1 MRLRNESDWKDK
13 RFGLVFEGGG
23 AKGAYEIGAWKALE
37 RLNINIDSVVGTSV
51 GALNGALFAQNDLDA
66 AMNIWKNI
74 RYSSVIQL
82 EDRIMEQLMGQ
93 SDSQLSIL
101 HWIQESW
108 RVIRQGGLDISPLKQ
123 LLEQL
128 VDEEVIRQS
137 PIRFGLTT
145 FNLSELRPTEIMID
159 DIEPGRLLGYLL
171 ASSYLP
177 AFRSEKIYGK
187 RYLDGAFHNVA
198 PISMLVQQGYK
209 DIIVVRI
216 KGLGI
221 EQRVD
226 QTQLNLIE
234 IKPRE
239 PLGGILQFEPDKIN
253 YNMKLGYYDT
263 LRTFGQVEGIR
274 YYLQADKESAY
285 YRDAFLKVDNRIWR
299 RLLRALGKEQ
309 LFKQYRQWDRLIF
322 EGILPI
328 VSKELKL
335 SRRAGYRGIY
345 LKLLEKGA
353 WYLKVER
360 FSIYSLES
368 FKATII
374 KHEGVFEGVQKD
386 PLFPLMMSLAKV

>member
-1 MRLRNESDWKDK
+1 MDWKGK
-13 RFGLVFEGGG
+13 QFGLVFEGGG

-37 RLNINIDSVVGTSV
+37 RLNIAIDTVVGTSV
-51 GALNGALFAQNDLDA
+51 GALNGALFAQNDLDT
-66 AMNIWKNI
+66 AMDIWKNI
-74 RYSSVIQL
+74 RYSSIIQL

-93 SDSQLSIL
+93 SDSQLSLI

-108 RVIRQGGLDISPLKQ
+108 RIILSGGLDISPLKQ

-128 VDEEVIRQS
+128 VDEDRIRQS

-145 FNLSELRPTEIMID
+145 FNLSDMKPKEVMIE
-159 DIEPGRLLGYLL
+159 DIEQGRLVGYLL

-216 KGLGI
+216 KGMGI

-226 QTQLNLIE
+226 RSQLNIIE
-234 IKPRE
+234 IRPRE
-239 PLGGILQFEPDKIN
+239 ALGGILQFEPDKIN

-274 YYLQADKESAY
+274 YYLQVDTD
-285 YRDAFLKVDNRIWR
+285 RDYFREAFVKVDHLVWR
-299 RLLRALGKEQ
+299 RLLRAMGKEY
-309 LFKQYRQWDRLIF
+309 LFKAYRQWDRLIY
-322 EGILPI
+322 EGILPLI
-328 VSKELKL
+328 AKVLKCSKKD
-335 SRRAGYRGIY
+335 GYRHLY

-353 WYLKVER
+353 WYLRVER
-360 FSIYSLES
+360 FSIYSLDE
-368 FKATII
+368 FKTAMRQYDEQSDKKMT
-374 KHEGVFEGVQKD
+374 D
-386 PLFPLMMSLAKV
+386 PLYPLMMALAKS